1 MWCKYS
7 KFNTIT
13 TNGIIQNIA
22 IVIKLGYIEQ
32 QYERYRTI
40 RTANYCFAKGN
51 QSKFAKAMNA
61 NQGTIGT
68 WIARK
73 NFDPER
79 IKRAFPQVD
88 GNWLLTGEGEMLLP
102 DDQGTIQVG
111 GHHNTTQINPTG
123 NIETAQSIDNEVI
136 TLQHTIEL
144 LQKDN
149 DALHALLDEKERLI
163 KVLLD
168 KG

>member
-1 MWCKYS
+1 MDK
-7 KFNTIT
+7 K
-13 TNGIIQNIA
+13 GI
-22 IVIKLGYIEQ
+22 LEQ
-32 QYERYRTI
+32 LI
-40 RTANYCFAKGN
+40 IHFAKGN
-51 QSKFAKAMNA
+51 QSLFARLLGLS
-61 NQGTIGT
+61 QSTVGT
-68 WIARK
+68 WSVRK
-73 NFDPER
+73 TFNAEQ
-79 IKRAFPQVD
+79 IKAVFPQVD

-111 GHHNTTQINPTG
+111 GHHKTTQINSTG
-123 NIETAQSIDNEVI
+123 NIETAKSSDNEVI

>member
-1 MWCKYS
+1 MKD
-7 KFNTIT
+7 I
-13 TNGIIQNIA
+13 GQLEQLIIA
-22 IVIKLGYIEQ
+22 
-32 QYERYRTI
+32 
-40 RTANYCFAKGN
+40 FAKGN
-51 QSKFAKAMNA
+51 QSKFAKAMNTS
-61 NQGTIGT
+61 QGTIGT
-68 WIARK
+68 WISRK
-73 NFDPER
+73 TFDPER

-102 DDQGTIQVG
+102 DEQGSIQVG
-111 GHHNTTQINPTG
+111 GHHNTTQINSTG
-123 NIETAQSIDNEVI
+123 NIETTKSSDNEVI

-149 DALHALLDEKERLI
+149 AALHALLDEKERLI

>member
-1 MWCKYS
+1 MQK
-7 KFNTIT
+7 
-13 TNGIIQNIA
+13 
-22 IVIKLGYIEQ
+22 VINRFFARLLGLS
-32 QYERYRTI
+32 
-40 RTANYCFAKGN
+40 
-51 QSKFAKAMNA
+51 QS
-61 NQGTIGT
+61 TVGT
-68 WIARK
+68 WSVRK
-73 NFDPER
+73 TFNAEQ
-79 IKRAFPQVD
+79 IKAVFPQVD

-111 GHHNTTQINPTG
+111 GHHNTTQINSTG
-123 NIETAQSIDNEVI
+123 NIETAKSSDNEVI

-149 DALHALLDEKERLI
+149 AALHALLDEKERLI

>member
-1 MWCKYS
+1 MDK
-7 KFNTIT
+7 K
-13 TNGIIQNIA
+13 GI
-22 IVIKLGYIEQ
+22 LEQ
-32 QYERYRTI
+32 LI
-40 RTANYCFAKGN
+40 IHFSKGN
-51 QSKFAKAMNA
+51 QSLFARLLGLS
-61 NQGTIGT
+61 QSTVGT
-68 WIARK
+68 WSVRK
-73 NFDPER
+73 TFNAEQ
-79 IKRAFPQVD
+79 IKAVFPQVD

-102 DDQGTIQVG
+102 DDQGTIQAG
-111 GHHNTTQINPTG
+111 GHHNTTQINSTG
-123 NIETAQSIDNEVI
+123 NIETAQSSDNEVI

>member
-1 MWCKYS
+1 MDKKS
-7 KFNTIT
+7 ILEQL
-13 TNGIIQNIA
+13 IIH
-22 IVIKLGYIEQ
+22 
-32 QYERYRTI
+32 
-40 RTANYCFAKGN
+40 FAKGN
-51 QSKFAKAMNA
+51 QSFFARLLGLS
-61 NQGTIGT
+61 QSTVGT
-68 WIARK
+68 WSVRK
-73 NFDPER
+73 TFNAEQ
-79 IKRAFPQVD
+79 IKAVFPQVD

-111 GHHNTTQINPTG
+111 GHHNTTQINSTG
-123 NIETAQSIDNEVI
+123 NIETAKSSDNEVI

-149 DALHALLDEKERLI
+149 AALHALLDEKERLI

>member
-1 MWCKYS
+1 MERNEIL
-7 KFNTIT
+7 NTLI
-13 TNGIIQNIA
+13 
-22 IVIKLGYIEQ
+22 LH
-32 QYERYRTI
+32 
-40 RTANYCFAKGN
+40 FARGN
-51 QSKFAKAMNA
+51 QSQFARTLNLSPSTVATWVSRKTFNAEQIKAV
-61 NQGTIGT
+61 
-68 WIARK
+68 
-73 NFDPER
+73 
-79 IKRAFPQVD
+79 FPQVD

-111 GHHNTTQINPTG
+111 GHHNTTQINSTG
-123 NIETAQSIDNEVI
+123 NIETAQSIDNEAI

>member
-1 MWCKYS
+1 M
-7 KFNTIT
+7 
-13 TNGIIQNIA
+13 QVLLIA
-22 IVIKLGYIEQ
+22 ALGVLVGAVSGFDLGY
-32 QYERYRTI
+32 TL
-40 RTANYCFAKGN
+40 
-51 QSKFAKAMNA
+51 
-61 NQGTIGT
+61 
-68 WIARK
+68 
-73 NFDPER
+73 
-79 IKRAFPQVD
+79 

-111 GHHNTTQINPTG
+111 GHHNTTQINSTG
-123 NIETAQSIDNEVI
+123 NIETAQSSDNEVI

>member
-1 MWCKYS
+1 MDKKS
-7 KFNTIT
+7 ILEQL
-13 TNGIIQNIA
+13 IIH
-22 IVIKLGYIEQ
+22 
-32 QYERYRTI
+32 
-40 RTANYCFAKGN
+40 FAKGN
-51 QSKFAKAMNA
+51 QSLFARLLGLS
-61 NQGTIGT
+61 QSTVGT
-68 WIARK
+68 WSVRK
-73 NFDPER
+73 TFNAEQ
-79 IKRAFPQVD
+79 IKAVFPQVD

-111 GHHNTTQINPTG
+111 SHHNTTQINSTG
-123 NIETAQSIDNEVI
+123 NIETAQSSDNEVI

-149 DALHALLDEKERLI
+149 AALHALLDEKERLI

>member
-1 MWCKYS
+1 MKDV
-7 KFNTIT
+7 
-13 TNGIIQNIA
+13 GQLEQLIIA
-22 IVIKLGYIEQ
+22 
-32 QYERYRTI
+32 
-40 RTANYCFAKGN
+40 FAKGN
-51 QSKFAKAMNA
+51 QSKFAKAMNTS
-61 NQGTIGT
+61 QGTIGT
-68 WIARK
+68 WISRK
-73 NFDPER
+73 TFDPER

-111 GHHNTTQINPTG
+111 GHHNTTQINSTG

>member
-1 MWCKYS
+1 MERNEIL
-7 KFNTIT
+7 NTLI
-13 TNGIIQNIA
+13 
-22 IVIKLGYIEQ
+22 LH
-32 QYERYRTI
+32 
-40 RTANYCFAKGN
+40 FARGN
-51 QSKFAKAMNA
+51 QSQFARTLNLSPSTVATWVSRKTFNAEQIKAV
-61 NQGTIGT
+61 
-68 WIARK
+68 
-73 NFDPER
+73 
-79 IKRAFPQVD
+79 FPQVD

-111 GHHNTTQINPTG
+111 GHHNTTQINSTG
-123 NIETAQSIDNEVI
+123 NIETTKSSDNEVI

-149 DALHALLDEKERLI
+149 AALHALLDEKERLI

>member
-1 MWCKYS
+1 MDK
-7 KFNTIT
+7 K
-13 TNGIIQNIA
+13 GI
-22 IVIKLGYIEQ
+22 LEQ
-32 QYERYRTI
+32 LI
-40 RTANYCFAKGN
+40 IHFAKGN
-51 QSKFAKAMNA
+51 QSLFARLLGLS
-61 NQGTIGT
+61 QSTVGT
-68 WIARK
+68 WSVRK
-73 NFDPER
+73 TFNAEQ
-79 IKRAFPQVD
+79 IKAVFPQVD

-111 GHHNTTQINPTG
+111 GHHNTTQINSTG
-123 NIETAQSIDNEVI
+123 NIETAQNSDNEVI

-149 DALHALLDEKERLI
+149 AALHALLDEKERLI

>member
-1 MWCKYS
+1 MERNEIL
-7 KFNTIT
+7 NTLISHF
-13 TNGIIQNIA
+13 
-22 IVIKLGYIEQ
+22 
-32 QYERYRTI
+32 
-40 RTANYCFAKGN
+40 ANGN
-51 QSKFAKAMNA
+51 QSRFARTLNLSPSTVA
-61 NQGTIGT
+61 T
-68 WIARK
+68 WVSRK
-73 NFDPER
+73 TFDAIR
-79 IKRAFPQVD
+79 IKAVFPQVD

-111 GHHNTTQINPTG
+111 GHHNTTQINSTG
-123 NIETAQSIDNEVI
+123 NIETAQSSDNEVI

-149 DALHALLDEKERLI
+149 AALHALLDEKERLI

>member
-1 MWCKYS
+1 M
-7 KFNTIT
+7 NT
-13 TNGIIQNIA
+13 
-22 IVIKLGYIEQ
+22 
-32 QYERYRTI
+32 
-40 RTANYCFAKGN
+40 
-51 QSKFAKAMNA
+51 S
-61 NQGTIGT
+61 QGTIGT
-68 WIARK
+68 WISRK
-73 NFDPER
+73 TFDPER

-88 GNWLLTGEGEMLLP
+88 GNWLLTFEGEMLLP

-111 GHHNTTQINPTG
+111 GHHNTTEINSTG
-123 NIETAQSIDNEVI
+123 NIETAKSSDNEVI

-149 DALHALLDEKERLI
+149 AALHALLDEKERLI

>member
-1 MWCKYS
+1 M
-7 KFNTIT
+7 NT
-13 TNGIIQNIA
+13 
-22 IVIKLGYIEQ
+22 
-32 QYERYRTI
+32 
-40 RTANYCFAKGN
+40 
-51 QSKFAKAMNA
+51 S
-61 NQGTIGT
+61 QGTIGT

-73 NFDPER
+73 TFDPER

-111 GHHNTTQINPTG
+111 GHHNTTQINSTG
-123 NIETAQSIDNEVI
+123 NIETAQSSENEII

-149 DALHALLDEKERLI
+149 AALHAILDEKERLI

-168 KG
+168 RG

>member
-1 MWCKYS
+1 MDKKS
-7 KFNTIT
+7 ILEQL
-13 TNGIIQNIA
+13 IIH
-22 IVIKLGYIEQ
+22 
-32 QYERYRTI
+32 
-40 RTANYCFAKGN
+40 FAKGN
-51 QSKFAKAMNA
+51 QSKFAKAMNTS
-61 NQGTIGT
+61 QGTIGT
-68 WIARK
+68 WISRK
-73 NFDPER
+73 TFDPER

-88 GNWLLTGEGEMLLP
+88 GNWLLTFEGEMLLP

-111 GHHNTTQINPTG
+111 GHHNTTQINSTG
-123 NIETAQSIDNEVI
+123 NIETAQSSDNEVI

-149 DALHALLDEKERLI
+149 AALHALLDEKERLI

>member
-1 MWCKYS
+1 MDKKS
-7 KFNTIT
+7 ILEQL
-13 TNGIIQNIA
+13 IIH
-22 IVIKLGYIEQ
+22 
-32 QYERYRTI
+32 
-40 RTANYCFAKGN
+40 FAKGN
-51 QSKFAKAMNA
+51 QSLFARLLGLS
-61 NQGTIGT
+61 QSTVGT
-68 WIARK
+68 WSVRK
-73 NFDPER
+73 TFNAEQ
-79 IKRAFPQVD
+79 IKAVFPQVD

-111 GHHNTTQINPTG
+111 GHHNTTQINSTG
-123 NIETAQSIDNEVI
+123 NIETTQGRDNEAI